1 MKKVKLIAILTAL
14 TMTLGCFAGCG
25 DSDSSS
31 EAENTASGS
40 ESQAEETEEVVLER
54 TGEMRG
60 LTATELVAEMTTG
73 WNLGNSLDSEAA
85 GLEAETAWNNPKTTK
100 AMIDAVVARGFDV
113 IRIPVTWNEHMGEG
127 PDYTVDEAWMDR
139 VQEVVNY
146 AIDND
151 VYVILNA
158 HHEEPWRIPD
168 NEHIDAVDEQHQAL
182 WRQIA
187 ERFKDYGDKLI
198 FEGLNE
204 PRIEG
209 GVNEW
214 NGGTE
219 EGRRCI
225 DRLNQSFIDV
235 VRATGGNNET
245 RLLLVTTFATQAVSQ
260 AINDVAIPDD
270 DYVAFSIHAYTPY
283 AFTYHSGETWELY
296 NWDGT
301 RISEIE
307 GVFSGLKSAFLDKGI
322 PVIITEYGAV
332 NKFYS
337 DEQQEETGELVN
349 EAEVVKWVTDYLTI
363 AKSYG
368 IPCVWWD
375 NNEYISSGELFG
387 IFDRDNMTWFTEDVP
402 DAIMAV
408 YEDSGDTADSEEAAD
423 SEESTDAAA

>member
-1 MKKVKLIAILTAL
+1 MKKAKIILIMTAL
-14 TMTLGCFAGCG
+14 TLALGSFAGCAG
-25 DSDSSS
+25 NDVSSD
-31 EAENTASGS
+31 AETGTGPAETSGGENA
-40 ESQAEETEEVVLER
+40 ESIDLNRPGEVR
-54 TGEMRG
+54 DITP
-60 LTATELVAEMTTG
+60 AELVAEMKTG

-100 AMIDAVVARGFDV
+100 EMIDAVAAKGFDV
-113 IRIPVTWNEHMGEG
+113 IRIPVTWNEHMGEA
-127 PDYTVDEAWMDR
+127 PEYTVDVEWMDR

-151 VYVILNA
+151 VYVIITA

-168 NEHIDAVDEQHQAL
+168 YEHIDAVDEQHQAL

-198 FEGLNE
+198 FDGLNE

-209 GVNEW
+209 GANEW

-235 VRATGGNNET
+235 VRSTGGNNET

-270 DYVAFSIHAYTPY
+270 DHVAFSIHAYTPY
-283 AFTYHSGETWELY
+283 AFTYHSNESWELY

-301 RISEIE
+301 HTYEIE
-307 GVFSGLKSAFLDKGI
+307 NMFSGLKTAFLDKGV

-332 NKFYS
+332 SKFYD
-337 DEQQEETGELVN
+337 DEQQEETGELIN
-349 EAEVVKWVTDYLTI
+349 EKEVVKWVTDYLTI

-375 NNEYISSGELFG
+375 NNEYISNGELFG
-387 IFDRDNMTWFTEDVP
+387 IFNRDDLTWFTDEVP

-408 YEDSGDTADSEEAAD
+408 YDED
-423 SEESTDAAA
+423 STDAAETADSADTAE

>member
-1 MKKVKLIAILTAL
+1 MKKAKIILIMTAL
-14 TMTLGCFAGCG
+14 TLALGSFAGCAG
-25 DSDSSS
+25 NDVSSD
-31 EAENTASGS
+31 AETGTGPAETSGGENA
-40 ESQAEETEEVVLER
+40 ESIDLNRPGEVR
-54 TGEMRG
+54 DITP
-60 LTATELVAEMTTG
+60 AELVAEMKTG

-100 AMIDAVVARGFDV
+100 EMIDAVVAKGFDV
-113 IRIPVTWNEHMGEG
+113 IRIPVTWNEHMGEA
-127 PDYTVDEAWMDR
+127 PEYTVDVEWMDR

-151 VYVILNA
+151 VYVIITA

-168 NEHIDAVDEQHQAL
+168 YEHIDAVDEQHQAL

-198 FEGLNE
+198 FDGLNE

-209 GVNEW
+209 GANEW

-235 VRATGGNNET
+235 VRSTGGNNET

-270 DYVAFSIHAYTPY
+270 DHVAFSIHAYTPY
-283 AFTYHSGETWELY
+283 AFTYHSNESWELY

-301 RISEIE
+301 HTYEIE
-307 GVFSGLKSAFLDKGI
+307 NMFSGLKTAF
-322 PVIITEYGAV
+322 
-332 NKFYS
+332 
-337 DEQQEETGELVN
+337 
-349 EAEVVKWVTDYLTI
+349 
-363 AKSYG
+363 
-368 IPCVWWD
+368 
-375 NNEYISSGELFG
+375 
-387 IFDRDNMTWFTEDVP
+387 
-402 DAIMAV
+402 
-408 YEDSGDTADSEEAAD
+408 
-423 SEESTDAAA
+423 